1 MSRIKLTHSL
11 IQQALPKEKP
21 YALSDSCVP
30 GLQLVV
36 NPSGRKTFSFRSQ
49 NFRKAL
55 GIFPLMKVSASRR
68 EAIAYHEQHSK
79 EIALKKRSGG
89 QKNMMPL
96 NSLIEEYFTFK
107 QASLGAKTLEK
118 YRYTWKKYASERLG
132 SILISEITDTDINNL
147 LMDLHQIKSCIKK
160 LKLILVPAFRYARQ
174 RGHSVAPVSADNWM
188 NVKSNSKERYFT
200 CGELKSLFSL
210 IAQRDEN
217 SVLPGSVQQQLN
229 VFRLLVYTGCRVG
242 EILSLQWK
250 DVFLEDGYLQLWKT
264 KTKKGRLV
272 PLSDPLQKLMRNAQN
287 HKINDYVF
295 NSFMDSSNPMAHG
308 TLTHT
313 WLQLMEEG
321 KFNEGEGE
329 RLCIHS
335 LRHTFITVANRIGIS
350 PWTLKALVGH
360 SNGSCVTGVYIHH
373 NLQELTQAQTSI
385 IDALQKGQY

>member
-1 MSRIKLTHSL
+1 
-11 IQQALPKEKP
+11 
-21 YALSDSCVP
+21 
-30 GLQLVV
+30 
-36 NPSGRKTFSFRSQ
+36 
-49 NFRKAL
+49 
-55 GIFPLMKVSASRR
+55 MKVSASRR